1 MSRALAM
8 LSIVLLAVG
17 AAYATI
23 PSGNVITGCYTRSGG
38 TLRVIDPAVTNCKSG
53 ETLLTWNVQG
63 ASGPVGPPGP
73 QGEQGVPGPIGP
85 QGLTGL
91 EGPQGEPGVAGTS
104 DVYVKAANSVTI
116 PINAR
121 QDIVALDLPKGKYL
135 LTAKGTVYK
144 EQVPSEVRCD
154 LVLGGATL
162 DSAVID
168 VLGTIEMHAA
178 AFALTAG
185 VAIDSDNGGTVRMN
199 CGGPN
204 PEAVF
209 ILFPRLVATSVTTLQ

>member
-1 MSRALAM
+1 
-8 LSIVLLAVG
+8 
-17 AAYATI
+17 
-23 PSGNVITGCYTRSGG
+23 
-38 TLRVIDPAVTNCKSG
+38 
-53 ETLLTWNVQG
+53 
-63 ASGPVGPPGP
+63 
-73 QGEQGVPGPIGP
+73 
-85 QGLTGL
+85 
-91 EGPQGEPGVAGTS
+91 
-104 DVYVKAANSVTI
+104 
-116 PINAR
+116 
-121 QDIVALDLPKGKYL
+121 
-135 LTAKGTVYK
+135 
-144 EQVPSEVRCD
+144 VPSEVRCD
-154 LVLGGATL
+154 LVLGAATL